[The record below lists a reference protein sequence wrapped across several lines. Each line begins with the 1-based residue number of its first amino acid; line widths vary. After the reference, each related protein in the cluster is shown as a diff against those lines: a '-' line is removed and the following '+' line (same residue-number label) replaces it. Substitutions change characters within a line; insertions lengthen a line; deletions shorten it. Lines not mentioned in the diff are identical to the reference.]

1 MKTISYIGVVC
12 LTLPALGWAQETVEI
27 KEEKKPILEK
37 KAEVEKQAKV
47 QIAILLD
54 SSTSMNGLI
63 EQAQAQLWDVVNAF
77 IDAKVDGQVPFVEV
91 AFYTHGQ
98 GNPGELNDHIRQIQP
113 LTRDLDK
120 ISEEL
125 FALKTTGSQE
135 FCGTVISR
143 ATKELEWDENPDTYK
158 AIFIAGNESFFQ
170 GSMDAKKACSE
181 AIAKGVIVNTIH
193 CGEEKKGVDEGWA
206 TGAKLADG
214 SFSFINQ
221 NQAVVSIDAPQ
232 DDKILELNTK
242 LNKTYVTYNDI
253 GKSRLLMQH
262 SNDLKNTSLSKSAGV
277 SRVQSKATLNYQ
289 NSSWDLLDASK
300 GKELDWST
308 LKDENL
314 PEELK
319 GKTTEERKAWVA
331 EKQKERTSI
340 QKEIAKLSVERQNF
354 VSEKRKELAEKDGE
368 ALDTVMKKVVVEQA
382 KKKGYKFGE

>member
-98 GNPGELNDHIRQIQP
+98 GNPGELKDHIRQIQP